1 MNSTPSLGRRSV
13 LGLAAGAAM
22 LPALSPAKAAGP
34 ACAGWLTVLTVGG
47 LIGSPNRGPLEPDL
61 DRLFN
66 HNNINFKKARFFTAG
81 ELSALPRKTVTANAY
96 GRDLTASGPLLR
108 DVLAAAAPDA
118 AAKTARL
125 SALDGYTVDLSLA
138 DVDAQ
143 QWILAMEDNGQGF
156 AIGQFGPLYALRQLG
171 PDEKKTEEEE
181 AKWVHSLYYIE
192 ILA

>member
-1 MNSTPSLGRRSV
+1 MNSTPRLRRRSV
-13 LGLAAGAAM
+13 LGLAAGAAA

-47 LIGSPNRGPLEPDL
+47 LVGSPNRGALEPDR

-66 HNNINFKKARFFTAG
+66 RNSITFQKARFFTAG
-81 ELSALPRKTVTANAY
+81 ELSILPRKTVTASAY
-96 GRDLTASGPLLR
+96 GRDLNASGPLLR
-108 DVLAAAAPDA
+108 DVLAAAQPEA

-125 SALDGYTVDLSLA
+125 SALDGYAAELPLA
-138 DVDAQ
+138 DIDAQ

-171 PDEKKTEEEE
+171 PEEKKTEEEE

-192 ILA
+192 LLA